1 MKNLLLALFFLP
13 LTLLAQDSW
22 VKVLLQPDQYASETS
37 WEIYQD
43 STLIAVSP
51 LYQNGEFQEVIV
63 PLDSGQYN
71 FVIYDAF
78 NDGICCGFG
87 EGWYGLVNSCG
98 LEIFDYEFA
107 GSSATTLFEVEP
119 CLPFLL
125 GCTNETAINYNPW
138 ATVDDE
144 SCSLSECPEGETAV
158 SMALTLDGW
167 PNETGFTVVNIANG
181 TPYVYVA
188 PESFNFADQYATYEY
203 GFCVSL
209 GFEVVLTDSYG
220 DGIQGTLS
228 GGTADG
234 ACVVTAC
241 GNDTIWELTDVG
253 FEVFD
258 GGYTAYSGAIFTDPC
273 PPIPPV
279 FGCMDDDYID
289 YDPLATAQD
298 TCVTPH
304 AWGCMDPEAFNYD
317 SLATAADLNSP
328 CAIEITIEDD
338 GGDGWGNSK
347 LGMIQGDQQWL
358 FTLGPNE
365 FSESWTIN
373 LDPDEEVYMYYFQPI
388 GLQDSPQELAFQTL
402 HNSVL
407 VKNVAGDT
415 LLSEGANPF
424 FNNGQGALQPF
435 ASPEWNVYS
444 FLPYCGDSCEPF
456 TYGCTDS
463 EAQNYD
469 ADLNTDD
476 GSCYYQSGCMQAGY
490 LEYYTQGY
498 EADFDNG
505 SCETLAVFG
514 CMDEDASNYNE
525 EANVD
530 TECIPVVEGCMNPL
544 AFNFNPAANTD
555 DESCIPF
562 IYGCTDPTM
571 FNYDQEANTEDNSC
585 IPFIDGCTDSNAFN
599 YDPLATAD
607 NGSCIEE
614 VEGCAD
620 PQAWNYEAL
629 VNVPD
634 PASCLYEAVG
644 CVTGL
649 GEPIGDGFWLND
661 MCFAWVIQV
670 DPYCCE
676 ENWDATCQETFNYC
690 SSTGIEA
697 ILAGDDL
704 IVYPN
709 PVSDV
714 LSINKNVDLDVF
726 DSTGRIVV
734 SETNANA
741 IDASLWTPGMY
752 TVRIVWNN
760 RTIVKRVIK

>member
-1 MKNLLLALFFLP
+1 
-13 LTLLAQDSW
+13 
-22 VKVLLQPDQYASETS
+22 
-37 WEIYQD
+37 
-43 STLIAVSP
+43 
-51 LYQNGEFQEVIV
+51 
-63 PLDSGQYN
+63 
-71 FVIYDAF
+71 
-78 NDGICCGFG
+78 
-87 EGWYGLVNSCG
+87 
-98 LEIFDYEFA
+98 
-107 GSSATTLFEVEP
+107 
-119 CLPFLL
+119 
-125 GCTNETAINYNPW
+125 
-138 ATVDDE
+138 
-144 SCSLSECPEGETAV
+144 
-158 SMALTLDGW
+158 
-167 PNETGFTVVNIANG
+167 
-181 TPYVYVA
+181 
-188 PESFNFADQYATYEY
+188 
-203 GFCVSL
+203 
-209 GFEVVLTDSYG
+209 
-220 DGIQGTLS
+220 
-228 GGTADG
+228 
-234 ACVVTAC
+234 
-241 GNDTIWELTDVG
+241 
-253 FEVFD
+253 
-258 GGYTAYSGAIFTDPC
+258 
-273 PPIPPV
+273 
-279 FGCMDDDYID
+279 
-289 YDPLATAQD
+289 
-298 TCVTPH
+298 
-304 AWGCMDPEAFNYD
+304 
-317 SLATAADLNSP
+317 
-328 CAIEITIEDD
+328 
-338 GGDGWGNSK
+338 
-347 LGMIQGDQQWL
+347 
-358 FTLGPNE
+358 
-365 FSESWTIN
+365 
-373 LDPDEEVYMYYFQPI
+373 MYYFQPI

-498 EADFDNG
+498 DADFDNG

-585 IPFIDGCTDSNAFN
+585 IPFIDGCTDSTAFN

-629 VNVPD
+629 VNIPD
-634 PASCLYEAVG
+634 PESCLYEAVG

-676 ENWDATCQETFNYC
+676 ENWDATCQETFDYC

-726 DSTGRIVV
+726 DSTGRLII
-734 SETNANA
+734 SETNTNA

-752 TVRIVWNN
+752 TLRIVWNN
-760 RTIVKRVIK
+760 RIVIKKIIK